1 MTFTFAYLLC
11 PIILP
16 NISKRSL
23 EWIMILKV
31 AKILANLVPNYPFT
45 PKQIFSGK
53 LTNITF
59 AYLLSSIIQQRLK
72 QILRANHY
80 IQGCIILSQIGSKL
94 PIFPKHSV
102 QPSPPPLS
110 AGRGRGWTSFQI
122 FKKGGLIGPQL
133 WEEVTGQEEGNG
145 GGGIQFLRGVDTMMH
160 PMTSCIVLAQI
171 EPKLPFPPKGTFL
184 ENLTNIKH

>member
-1 MTFTFAYLLC
+1 MGQLDPNYPLAKMTFTFAYLLC

-94 PIFPKHSV
+94 PIFPKYSV

-110 AGRGRGWTSFQI
+110 AG
-122 FKKGGLIGPQL
+122 
-133 WEEVTGQEEGNG
+133 G
-145 GGGIQFLRGVDTMMH
+145 GGGGVEPPFKFSKRG
-160 PMTSCIVLAQI
+160 AW
-171 EPKLPFPPKGTFL
+171 
-184 ENLTNIKH
+184 